1 MGDGM
6 DIIEIEDKA
15 KTNSGNFVQFA
26 RSKSPR
32 LSVLPTEVNEDLAK
46 IKYIDNK
53 NVYFDI
59 EEFTY
64 SIVKQGEN
72 YNFFVKHNAPIS
84 KKIIKKNTVLPKIF
98 KDADM
103 QNKKYDWRDIVEK
116 NLPYIVVV
124 LIILSLLIVVPVAL
138 KLL

>member
-1 MGDGM
+1 
-6 DIIEIEDKA
+6 
-15 KTNSGNFVQFA
+15 
-26 RSKSPR
+26 
-32 LSVLPTEVNEDLAK
+32 LSALPTEVNEDLAK